1 MAVNSADAK
10 ASPNKNTMK
19 KTITDSAAWKQ
30 LEQHFQQTQSQHMR
44 NLFAAN
50 PDRFNDFHIQL
61 DDMLLDYSKNRITE
75 ETRQLLI
82 DLAKE
87 AGVEE
92 WREKMFAGEHINVTE
107 DRAVLHVALRNRC
120 NKPMHVDGV
129 DVMPDVNRV
138 LDKMEIFSDSV
149 RSGLLRGY
157 NGERFKSIINIGIGG
172 SDLGPQVVCESM
184 KPFAQRGLNAY
195 FVSNADSTH
204 LQETLKQVEPE
215 STLFVISSK
224 SFTTQETMLNA
235 VSAKKWFLDLVGSDK
250 AIAKHFVAVTNN
262 IEAATDFGITADNIY
277 EIWNWVGGRY
287 SLWSATGLPIALY
300 LGMDHFEEL
309 LDGAHVMD
317 HHFKEAP
324 LEENMPVIM
333 AMLGIWY
340 NNFHQSQSHA
350 VMPYSQYLRRLPA
363 YLQQLDMES
372 NGKTIDREGERV
384 EYLTGPIIWGEPGT
398 NGQHAFFQLLHQGTK
413 PVPADF
419 IVPCISQSPM
429 GNHHRVL
436 VANCFAQTRAL
447 MHGKT
452 TSEALDQ
459 MREEGL
465 SDDVIN
471 ELFAHKVFDGNKP
484 TNTILFEK
492 LTPKTLGS
500 ILALYEHKVFV
511 QGVIWNINS
520 FDQMGVEYGK
530 ELAGDI
536 QGELSHRD
544 ETKNYDSSTNAL
556 INYRKD
562 IYYNHSG
569 RRGSDRKK

>member
-1 MAVNSADAK
+1 MAANSADAK

-19 KTITDSAAWKQ
+19 KTITDSVAWKQ

-44 NLFAAN
+44 DLFESN

-61 DDMLLDYSKNRITE
+61 DDLLLDYSKNRITE

-82 DLAKE
+82 NLAKE

-107 DRAVLHVALRNRC
+107 DRAVLHVALRNRS
-120 NKPMHVDGV
+120 NEPMMVDGA
-129 DVMPDVNRV
+129 DVMPEVNRV
-138 LDKMEIFSDSV
+138 LDKMEIFSNSV

-184 KPFAQRGLNAY
+184 KPFAQRGLSAY

-235 VSAKKWFLDLVGSDK
+235 ESAKKWFLGLIGNDK

-262 IEAATDFGITADNIY
+262 VEAATGFGITADNIY
-277 EIWNWVGGRY
+277 EIWDWVGGRY
-287 SLWSATGLPIALY
+287 SLWSAIGLPIALY

-309 LDGAHVMD
+309 LEGAHIMD
-317 HHFKEAP
+317 QHFKEAP
-324 LEENMPVIM
+324 LEENMPIIM
-333 AMLGIWY
+333 AMLGVWY
-340 NNFHQSQSHA
+340 NNFHESQSHA

-436 VANCFAQTRAL
+436 VSNCFAQTRAL

-459 MREEGL
+459 MREEGVP
-465 SDDVIN
+465 DDVIN
-471 ELFAHKVFDGNKP
+471 ELFSHKVFDGNKP

-536 QGELSHRD
+536 QGELSYRD
-544 ETKNYDSSTNAL
+544 ETTNYDSSTNAL

-562 IYYNHSG
+562 IYYNRLE
-569 RRGSDRKK
+569 RREYDHKT

>member
-1 MAVNSADAK
+1 MAAHSADAK
-10 ASPNKNTMK
+10 ASSNK

-44 NLFAAN
+44 DLFEAN

-61 DDMLLDYSKNRITE
+61 DDILLDYSKNRITE
-75 ETRQLLI
+75 ETRRLLI

-120 NKPMHVDGV
+120 NKPMLVDGL
-129 DVMPDVNRV
+129 DVMPEVNRV
-138 LDKMEIFSDSV
+138 LDKMENFSDSV

-157 NGERFKSIINIGIGG
+157 DGERFKSIINIGIGG

-224 SFTTQETMLNA
+224 SFATQETMLNA
-235 VSAKKWFLDLVGSDK
+235 ESAKKWFLGLVGNDK

-277 EIWNWVGGRY
+277 EIWDWVGGRY
-287 SLWSATGLPIALY
+287 SLWSAIGLPIALY
-300 LGMDHFEEL
+300 LGMDHFKEL
-309 LDGAHVMD
+309 LEGAHVMD

-333 AMLGIWY
+333 AMLGVWY

-436 VANCFAQTRAL
+436 VSNCFAQTRAL

-452 TSEALDQ
+452 TSEALNQ
-459 MREEGL
+459 MREEGV

-471 ELFAHKVFDGNKP
+471 ELFSHKVFDGNKP

-536 QGELSHRD
+536 QGELSNRD
-544 ETKNYDSSTNAL
+544 ETTNYDSSTNAL

-562 IYYNHSG
+562 VYYNHF
-569 RRGSDRKK
+569 DRQGYDHKT